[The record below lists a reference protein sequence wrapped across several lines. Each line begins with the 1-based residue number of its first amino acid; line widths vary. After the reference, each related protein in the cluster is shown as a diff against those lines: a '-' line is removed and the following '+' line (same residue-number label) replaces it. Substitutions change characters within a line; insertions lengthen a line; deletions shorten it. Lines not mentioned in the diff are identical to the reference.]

1 MIADDL
7 PHQVR
12 KVITLFAMRR
22 AALAF
27 GNWRHATMTA
37 TELRKSL
44 GSMTRVLIHLIGRRH
59 LARAWLSWIAYWSL
73 SRRRTRLFLQGVGY
87 LLSRQLHR
95 CWRTWYAYALDMRAY
110 LEVVSM
116 QVRSPLITLDC
127 P

>member
-1 MIADDL
+1 
-7 PHQVR
+7 VS
-12 KVITLFAMRR
+12 KVVTFLAMRR
-22 AALAF
+22 AAHAF
-27 GNWRHATMTA
+27 GNWRHANTTA
-37 TELRKSL
+37 MELRKSL

-73 SRRRTRLFLQGVGY
+73 SRRKTRLFLQGVGY

-116 QVRSPLITLDC
+116 QVRSPLPALN
-127 P
+127 